1 MSYKFW
7 ITSELK
13 FLHQFI
19 KTMPLPQIAKSL
31 QRTEASVLRKAYE
44 LGIQPAQPVKRWSP
58 AEIEIVLTLPQK
70 EAAARTGRTPSS
82 IRTKLRRLRA

>member
-1 MSYKFW
+1 MTYKFW
-7 ITSELK
+7 LTSELK

-19 KTMPLPQIAKSL
+19 KTMPLSQIAKSL

-58 AEIEIVLTLPQK
+58 AEIVALGLERFSEGQRVPAVWQWRSL
-70 EAAARTGRTPSS
+70 ASS
-82 IRTKLRRLRA
+82 